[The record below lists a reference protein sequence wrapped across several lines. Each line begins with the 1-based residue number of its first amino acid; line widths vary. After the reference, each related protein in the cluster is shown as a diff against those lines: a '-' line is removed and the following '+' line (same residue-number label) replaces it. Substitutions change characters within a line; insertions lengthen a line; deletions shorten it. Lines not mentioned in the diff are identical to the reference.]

1 MPQSKSDIIQKL
13 LDHIPKELKPVQY
26 LVDLL
31 DISNE
36 SVYRRMKGEVSF
48 SFDEIIKL
56 SHELGFSVDE
66 LISED
71 GGIASFELLAN
82 STTSYSDTF
91 LNILKLVK
99 EHLNEVAVSGDT
111 ETINAWNH
119 LPPIFLVKC
128 DHLFKF
134 RYFKW
139 LHQGADIPSNRMYS
153 DVIVPSEILSL
164 KEQLISDIKTSRNVI
179 SVMGPSIFLNLIKEI
194 QYYYI
199 RKLITDEEKAVLK
212 EDLYKM
218 IDIIEK
224 LVQDGKFN
232 EEGKISYYL
241 SSLEIDTNTIYVQY
255 DTKEVCI
262 FWVVSMPPIF
272 ISNKEVCTVQKK
284 WLESLMKYS
293 TLITSS
299 NELMQS
305 EFFRKQREYVKNM
318 DNITFPYR

>member
-1 MPQSKSDIIQKL
+1 MLKSKEDIIQKIL
-13 LDHIPKELKPVQY
+13 NYIPKELKPVQY

-71 GGIASFELLAN
+71 GTIASFELLAN
-82 STTSYSDTF
+82 GTTSRSDTF

-99 EHLNEVAVSGDT
+99 EHLNEVALADST

-119 LPPIFLVKC
+119 LPPMFLVKC

-139 LHQGADIPSNRMYS
+139 LHQGGEIPSNTMYS
-153 DVIVPSEILSL
+153 DIIVPSEILSL

-179 SVMGPSIFLNLIKEI
+179 SIIGPNIFLNLIKEI
-194 QYYYI
+194 QYYSI
-199 RKLITDEEKAVLK
+199 RRLITDQEKADLK
-212 EDLYKM
+212 EDLLKM

-224 LVQDGKFN
+224 LVQDGEFN
-232 EEGKISYYL
+232 EAGKISYYL
-241 SSLEIDTNTIYVQY
+241 SALDIETNNIHVQY
-255 DTKEVCI
+255 DDKEVCI
-262 FWVVSMPPIF
+262 FWVVSVPPVF
-272 ISNKEVCTVQKK
+272 ISNKEACLIQKK
-284 WLESLMKYS
+284 WLESLKRYS

-305 EFFRKQREYVKNM
+305 EFFRAQREFVENM
-318 DNITFPYR
+318 DSITFPNG